1 MGKIGFNGD
10 INTGLTLR
18 TIRIANGIAE
28 VRAGATLLSDS
39 IPEAEEE
46 ETRVKASAL
55 IRALKGQ
62 SATKAEET
70 NPVQQKAWV
79 KGFIDRSPRQ
89 FCTHPSRLFPPNR
102 RQRDDSALWF

>member
-55 IRALKGQ
+55 IRALK
-62 SATKAEET
+62 AR
-70 NPVQQKAWV
+70 VQLKPKKPTQCSKRP
-79 KGFIDRSPRQ
+79 G
-89 FCTHPSRLFPPNR
+89 
-102 RQRDDSALWF
+102 